1 MKRVKLLLAA
11 LLMIVCG
18 VNAQEELSSDS
29 FGVYQNGIVESVS
42 AQEKLSSDS
51 TQLFFD
57 DNGELTRIKVLPESY
72 RYERTAKSSSI
83 LSLRGCYRIDG
94 KKPLLYYNVECT

>member
-29 FGVYQNGIVESVS
+29 FGVYQNGIC
-42 AQEKLSSDS
+42 
-51 TQLFFD
+51 
-57 DNGELTRIKVLPESY
+57 R
-72 RYERTAKSSSI
+72 ERKCARKAI
-83 LSLRGCYRIDG
+83 FR
-94 KKPLLYYNVECT
+94 